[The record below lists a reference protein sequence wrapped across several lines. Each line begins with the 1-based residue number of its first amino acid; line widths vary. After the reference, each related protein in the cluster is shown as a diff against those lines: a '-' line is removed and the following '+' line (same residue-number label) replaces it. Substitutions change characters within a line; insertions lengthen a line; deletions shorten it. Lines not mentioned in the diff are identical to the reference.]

1 MFSNL
6 KSKIGDVADLKRLS
20 SPSSLTGSRQRSRTH
35 TPGTVTPTP
44 STSSHSRQPS
54 VASLPGLVAATPP
67 LSPTATTA
75 DQERPILEKEQELE
89 HEISK
94 LRQALEAQQDSA
106 LDRLNVKEKEWR
118 ARLEEERE
126 RAAGMAKEL
135 QEVLEREK
143 KLQGQLEALDSSK
156 QSVVAQLKQ
165 AQGLE
170 AKVCEMQDNYDQ
182 LEGLNAQEGAKVKHM
197 LLNAN
202 SELDHLREE
211 LKQKTE
217 ALAATEARLGRLPGL
232 EERVG
237 ALSEEKTELETQVA
251 GLGQKLRAAEARCR
265 AVEESKEEEVRH
277 LEGRVATLEQRHSQS
292 GLQETDRI
300 QALIKEREGVEHSL
314 EEARQQLNNIK
325 ASWSTKITSLE
336 DQIHH
341 LNAKIAEDQTD
352 LQAAEEHT
360 TTLTSTIHSLK
371 AEVKGLQEAKAE
383 AERRLVGEVER
394 LEEDVETLR
403 WQLGQ
408 KEAREEELLGRL
420 SAEEE
425 KCRSCTGV
433 LQAKIETI
441 AGLEIRVTELE
452 GKVGETETSLTTTC
466 EELQKAQAEKKR
478 LQDSIARERDATEA
492 AEKGRA
498 DVEARLE
505 VVSGEKERLS
515 RNLDE
520 YAERVETL
528 EKNDVDREKERKESA
543 ERLAELEARLEEV
556 TKESQGLR
564 EQLDTSE
571 ADLVNKI
578 EESEVVKTLRENV
591 KGLEEELTQSKQNLK
606 IQRQRLADMKKTLQR
621 ELRLTPDTSDSA
633 AAPPPP
639 PQAPAPPLPAASSSA
654 AIIDTSASYQAETQ
668 QQQQQW
674 EARMAATNGP
684 TTGTNGNDNYCNI
697 NLAYLKH
704 VIIKYLTSR
713 EYEAVHLTRAVATLL
728 HMNPEEERL
737 LRETLEWKMS
747 WFGSKP
753 NLGKGQGALTIP
765 PSQ

>member
-6 KSKIGDVADLKRLS
+6 KSKIGDVDLKRLS
-20 SPSSLTGSRQRSRTH
+20 SPTTLTGSRQRSRQQ
-35 TPGTVTPTP
+35 TPGSVTPTP
-44 STSSHSRQPS
+44 STSHSRQPS
-54 VASLPGLVAATPP
+54 VVSLPGLVSASPP
-67 LSPTATTA
+67 LSPTTTTA
-75 DQERPILEKEQELE
+75 DQERPGLEKEQELE

-94 LRQALEAQQDSA
+94 LRLALEAQQDSA
-106 LDRLNVKEKEWR
+106 LDRLNAKEREWR

-143 KLQGQLEALDSSK
+143 KMKEQLEASEGNK
-156 QSVVAQLKQ
+156 MSVAAQLKQ

-170 AKVCEMQDNYDQ
+170 VRVCEMQDNYDQ

-202 SELDHLREE
+202 SELDHLKEE
-211 LKQKTE
+211 LRQKTE
-217 ALAATEARLGRLPGL
+217 ALAATEARLGRLHGL

-277 LEGRVATLEQRHSQS
+277 LEGRVATLEHRHSQS
-292 GLQETDRI
+292 GLQETDRV

-314 EEARQQLNNIK
+314 EETRQQLNNIK

-336 DQIHH
+336 EQIHH

-352 LQAAEEHT
+352 LQAAEERT

-408 KEAREEELLGRL
+408 KEAREKELAGRL

-441 AGLEIRVTELE
+441 ASLEITVTELE
-452 GKVGETETSLTTTC
+452 GKLAETETSLTTTC

-478 LQDSIARERDATEA
+478 LQESIARERGATEA

-498 DVEARLE
+498 EVEARLE

-528 EKNDVDREKERKESA
+528 EKSDVEREKEQREGV

-556 TKESQGLR
+556 NREAQGLR
-564 EQLDTSE
+564 EQLDASE

-591 KGLEEELTQSKQNLK
+591 KAMEEELTESKQNLK

-621 ELRLTPDTSDSA
+621 ELRLTPDTSDSTA
-633 AAPPPP
+633 PPPPP
-639 PQAPAPPLPAASSSA
+639 PQAAPPPPLATSSA
-654 AIIDTSASYQAETQ
+654 AIIDTSASYQPET

-674 EARMAATNGP
+674 EARMAAGNGP
-684 TTGTNGNDNYCNI
+684 TSATNGNDNYCTI

>member
-1 MFSNL
+1 M
-6 KSKIGDVADLKRLS
+6 
-20 SPSSLTGSRQRSRTH
+20 
-35 TPGTVTPTP
+35 
-44 STSSHSRQPS
+44 
-54 VASLPGLVAATPP
+54 
-67 LSPTATTA
+67 
-75 DQERPILEKEQELE
+75 EKEQELE

-94 LRQALEAQQDSA
+94 LRLALEAQQDSA
-106 LDRLNVKEKEWR
+106 LDRLNTKEKEWR
-118 ARLEEERE
+118 GKLEEERE
-126 RAAGMAKEL
+126 RAAGLAKEL

-143 KLQGQLEALDSSK
+143 KLQSHVVALEGNKHGVA
-156 QSVVAQLKQ
+156 AQLKQ
-165 AQGLE
+165 SQARVKGLE
-170 AKVCEMQDNYDQ
+170 AKVVEMQDNYDQ

-202 SELDHLREE
+202 SELDQLREE
-211 LKQKTE
+211 LTQKTE
-217 ALAATEARLGRLPGL
+217 ALTTAESRLGRLPGL
-232 EERVG
+232 EERLG
-237 ALSEEKTELETQVA
+237 TLSEEKTELETQVA

-265 AVEESKEEEVRH
+265 AVEEAKEEEVRH
-277 LEGRVATLEQRHSQS
+277 LESRVATLEQRHSQS

-300 QALIKEREGVEHSL
+300 QALIKEREGVEHNL

-336 DQIHH
+336 EQIHH

-352 LQAAEEHT
+352 LQAAEESNA
-360 TTLTSTIHSLK
+360 TLTSTLITLK
-371 AEVKGLQEAKAE
+371 EEVRELQEGKLE
-383 AERRLVGEVER
+383 AERRLQGEVER
-394 LEEDVETLR
+394 LQEDVETLQ

-408 KEAREEELLGRL
+408 KVAREEELMGRL
-420 SAEEE
+420 TAEEE

-441 AGLEIRVTELE
+441 ASLEI
-452 GKVGETETSLTTTC
+452 SLTDLQGKLAEVEASLTSTR
-466 EELQKAQAEKKR
+466 EDLQKAQAEKKR
-478 LQDSIARERDATEA
+478 LQDSLARERGATET

-498 DVEARLE
+498 EVEARLE

-520 YAERVETL
+520 YADRVEKL
-528 EKNDVDREKERKESA
+528 EKSTAEKEKESQEGA
-543 ERLAELEARLEEV
+543 KRVAELEGRLEEM
-556 TKESQGLR
+556 TKECQGLR
-564 EQLDTSE
+564 EQLEASE
-571 ADLVNKI
+571 ANLVHKI
-578 EESEVVKTLRENV
+578 EESETVMTLRENV
-591 KGLEEELTQSKQNLK
+591 KGLEEELAESKQNLK

-633 AAPPPP
+633 AVAAAAAAAAPQPTAAPPT
-639 PQAPAPPLPAASSSA
+639 ASTSSP
-654 AIIDTSASYQAETQ
+654 AIIDTFSSYHSEAQ

-674 EARMAATNGP
+674 EARMAAGNGP
-684 TTGTNGNDNYCNI
+684 TTGTNGNDNYCTI

-728 HMNPEEERL
+728 HMSSEEERL

-753 NLGKGQGALTIP
+753 NLGKGQGSLTIP